1 MLAASTMMT
10 LMQEWAL
17 TVDKILDHA
26 RNWHSGTEVVSR
38 SIDGSL
44 ERSTYAEVHARAKRV
59 SNTLVELGA
68 AAGDR
73 IGTLAW
79 NGTRHLEV
87 WYGVMGMGAV
97 CHTLN
102 PRLFTDQLIY
112 IINEARD
119 RIIFVDPD
127 LLPILSAIRAKIPS
141 VERIIVLAP
150 DDGMPAE
157 GAGTLC
163 YERLLAEAST
173 DFRWGGFD
181 ENTAAGLCFTSG
193 TIGNPKGVLYSH
205 RSNFLHTMITTAP
218 DAFGLSAR
226 DTVLP
231 IVPMFHANAWGLA
244 FSAPAAGAKLVLPGN
259 RLDGASVHEL
269 LELEGVT
276 FSAAV
281 PTVWQQLLQHLRSTG
296 GKLSTLKRVA
306 IGGSAVPEFIIR
318 AFRDE
323 YGVDVMHAWGMTEM
337 SPVGT
342 VASAN
347 QAILKLCAD
356 EQFRC
361 KVKQGRPPLGVEMRL
376 TDDEGESLPHDGAT
390 FGRLKVR
397 GPCVAQAYWNSQ
409 GVTVL
414 DEQGFFDT
422 GDVATIDAHGVLH
435 IVDRTK
441 DIIKSGGE
449 WISSVTIENIAS
461 GHPRIA
467 LATAIGVPHP
477 KWGERP
483 ILFVKVKAG
492 QSVGSDEILHFLST
506 QMAKWW
512 VPDQIVFVD
521 DIPLG
526 PTGKIDKKALRQR
539 FDRDMSG
546 GF

>member
-1 MLAASTMMT
+1 
-10 LMQEWAL
+10 
-17 TVDKILDHA
+17 
-26 RNWHSGTEVVSR
+26 
-38 SIDGSL
+38 
-44 ERSTYAEVHARAKRV
+44 
-59 SNTLVELGA
+59 
-68 AAGDR
+68 
-73 IGTLAW
+73 
-79 NGTRHLEV
+79 
-87 WYGVMGMGAV
+87 
-97 CHTLN
+97 
-102 PRLFTDQLIY
+102 
-112 IINEARD
+112 
-119 RIIFVDPD
+119 
-127 LLPILSAIRAKIPS
+127 
-141 VERIIVLAP
+141 
-150 DDGMPAE
+150 
-157 GAGTLC
+157 
-163 YERLLAEAST
+163 
-173 DFRWGGFD
+173 
-181 ENTAAGLCFTSG
+181 
-193 TIGNPKGVLYSH
+193 
-205 RSNFLHTMITTAP
+205 
-218 DAFGLSAR
+218 
-226 DTVLP
+226 
-231 IVPMFHANAWGLA
+231 
-244 FSAPAAGAKLVLPGN
+244 
-259 RLDGASVHEL
+259 
-269 LELEGVT
+269 
-276 FSAAV
+276 
-281 PTVWQQLLQHLRSTG
+281 
-296 GKLSTLKRVA
+296 
-306 IGGSAVPEFIIR
+306 
-318 AFRDE
+318 
-323 YGVDVMHAWGMTEM
+323 M

-422 GDVATIDAHGVLH
+422 GDVATIDQ
-435 IVDRTK
+435 RTVCC
-441 DIIKSGGE
+441 
-449 WISSVTIENIAS
+449 ISSIGPRTSSNPAANGSALSPSKISTS

-526 PTGKIDKKALRQR
+526 PTGKIDKKAMRQR

>member
-181 ENTAAGLCFTSG
+181 ENTAAGLCFHVGDHRESKGRSLFTSIELPPHDDYDGARCLRPVSAGYGSAHRAHVSCQRLG
-193 TIGNPKGVLYSH
+193 TCVFRACCGRK
-205 RSNFLHTMITTAP
+205 
-218 DAFGLSAR
+218 
-226 DTVLP
+226 
-231 IVPMFHANAWGLA
+231 
-244 FSAPAAGAKLVLPGN
+244 AGAAWKPAGWCL
-259 RLDGASVHEL
+259 
-269 LELEGVT
+269 
-276 FSAAV
+276 
-281 PTVWQQLLQHLRSTG
+281 
-296 GKLSTLKRVA
+296 
-306 IGGSAVPEFIIR
+306 GS
-318 AFRDE
+318 
-323 YGVDVMHAWGMTEM
+323 
-337 SPVGT
+337 
-342 VASAN
+342 
-347 QAILKLCAD
+347 
-356 EQFRC
+356 
-361 KVKQGRPPLGVEMRL
+361 
-376 TDDEGESLPHDGAT
+376 
-390 FGRLKVR
+390 
-397 GPCVAQAYWNSQ
+397 
-409 GVTVL
+409 
-414 DEQGFFDT
+414 
-422 GDVATIDAHGVLH
+422 
-435 IVDRTK
+435 
-441 DIIKSGGE
+441 
-449 WISSVTIENIAS
+449 
-461 GHPRIA
+461 
-467 LATAIGVPHP
+467 
-477 KWGERP
+477 
-483 ILFVKVKAG
+483 
-492 QSVGSDEILHFLST
+492 
-506 QMAKWW
+506 
-512 VPDQIVFVD
+512 
-521 DIPLG
+521 
-526 PTGKIDKKALRQR
+526 
-539 FDRDMSG
+539 
-546 GF
+546 